1 MSLGLYVYA
10 ARVARPRQLGRRLT
24 RPVRRRLF
32 PRSAAAVPRPL
43 AEGVEL
49 WRSAAFAP
57 RRSDPSGRLALF
69 AAGYGDDVLEA
80 ARAGDAR
87 TAGQLAAR
95 WVAENP
101 PRAADAWHPYVV
113 STRIANWVA
122 ALTLEPS
129 LATPA
134 LGESLRRQLRYLMR
148 NVEHDI
154 LGNHVIRNAKALVLG
169 GRSLGDD
176 AAERLGRKLLRRE
189 LPDQVLDDGGH
200 YERSPAY
207 HRLVLL
213 DLLEVAA
220 WVDVADAVTRMLD
233 FAAASSRPDGQP
245 ALFND
250 GGLDIAPPLE
260 LPAPEVGI
268 DVRAETGY
276 VFVRRPGLWLGFDCG
291 PPAPPYLPAHAHAD
305 ALSFQ
310 LWLDARP
317 AVVDPGTSTY
327 EPGEARRRERGTAA
341 HSTLAVDGDQFVL
354 WGAFR
359 SGPLPEVRLV
369 DATETT
375 LVGEATLPGGVRVV
389 RSLRLGDSS
398 LLVEDRVEGAGA
410 HDLVSSVPTAPEAA
424 VRIEPLAG
432 TAELEQRTIAE
443 RFGEAVPAT
452 AVVQRTRAALPWE
465 GGWRL
470 DWGGGRR

>member
-1 MSLGLYVYA
+1 MSFGLYLHA
-10 ARVARPRQLGRRLT
+10 ARVARPRQLGRRLS

-32 PRSAAAVPRPL
+32 PRPAAAVPRPL
-43 AEGVEL
+43 LESEVL
-49 WRSAAFAP
+49 WRSPAFVP
-57 RRSDPSGRLALF
+57 RRSEPSGRLALF

-80 ARAGDAR
+80 ARAGDA
-87 TAGQLAAR
+87 AAAAQLAAR
-95 WVAENP
+95 WIAANP
-101 PRAADAWHPYVV
+101 PRPGDAWHPYVV

-122 ALTLEPS
+122 ALTLAPS

-134 LGESLRRQLRYLMR
+134 VGESLRTQLRYLMR

-176 AAERLGRKLLRRE
+176 AAERLGRRLLRRE
-189 LPDQVLDDGGH
+189 LPEQVLADGGH

-213 DLLEVAA
+213 DLLEVAP
-220 WVDVADAVTRMLD
+220 WTEVTDVVARMRD

-250 GGLDIAPPLE
+250 GGVDIAPPLE
-260 LPAPEVGI
+260 LPEPPDGL
-268 DVRAETGY
+268 DVRASTGY
-276 VFVRRPGLWLGFDCG
+276 AFARRPALWLAFDCG
-291 PPAPPYLPAHAHAD
+291 APAPPYLPAHAHAD

-310 LWLDARP
+310 LWLAGRP

-327 EPGEARRRERGTAA
+327 DPGETRRRERGTAA
-341 HSTLAVDGDQFVL
+341 HSTIAVDGDQFAL
-354 WGAFR
+354 WGSFR

-369 DATETT
+369 DATESS
-375 LVGEATLPGGVRVV
+375 LVGEATLPTGVRII
-389 RSLRLGDSS
+389 RALRLGESS
-398 LLVEDRVEGAGA
+398 LLVEDRVEGTGV
-410 HDLVSSVPTAPEAA
+410 HDLVSSVPTAPGAG
-424 VRIEPLAG
+424 VRVDPLAG
-432 TAELEQRTIAE
+432 TAELEQRTLAE
-443 RFGEAVPAT
+443 RFGETVPAP
-452 AVVQRTRAALPWE
+452 ALVQRVQAALPWE

-470 DWGGGRR
+470 DWGGSGR